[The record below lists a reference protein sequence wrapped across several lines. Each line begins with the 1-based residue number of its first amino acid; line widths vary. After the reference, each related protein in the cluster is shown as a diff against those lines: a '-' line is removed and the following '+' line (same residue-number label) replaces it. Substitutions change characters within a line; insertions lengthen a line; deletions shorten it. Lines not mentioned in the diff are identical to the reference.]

1 MKARTRS
8 RSPVPPRSRCGG
20 WAGLWVGALAGALPL
35 AAADVP
41 GPELRQGLW
50 RFERSF
56 EYADGR
62 APGEPV
68 TSEMCVDPRELA
80 DEQLAMFR
88 RMGCTAER
96 SRIGPSEWRHRVT
109 CDRPE
114 LPRGTSTSIQEVRG
128 ADAYEARIV
137 NEGGMAI
144 PIVRERLVARRIGGC

>member
-1 MKARTRS
+1 MKARSGSRAPALRRS
-8 RSPVPPRSRCGG
+8 GLGG
-20 WAGLWVGALAGALPL
+20 WAALLVGALAGALPA
-35 AAADVP
+35 AAADAP

-62 APGEPV
+62 APGELV
-68 TSEMCVDPRELA
+68 TSEMCVDPVALA

-96 SRIGPSEWRHRVT
+96 TRLGASEWRHRVT

-114 LPRGTSTSIQEVRG
+114 LSRGSSTSVQTVTG
-128 ADAYEARIV
+128 PDAYEARIV
-137 NEGGMAI
+137 NEGGMAM
-144 PIVRERLVARRIGGC
+144 PIVRERLVARRAGGC